1 MRVKHVFESKLR
13 VSAGGEGKGS
23 IAPASSH
30 LGRSPAHEPAVRGR
44 QGAGRRSDGADVKGP
59 AQPRATGHSTV
70 RIEQGRNSKPAWALA
85 GHCQP
90 NRLTLGRRATSTG
103 DKFRREILIS
113 PDHRGRAE
121 SGPCGVATPAGV
133 VRSRRLHQSRTKLR
147 PEPGQP
153 RPGLRDRSNSMRHA
167 FAVHLSHEVTVAE
180 HVVGPPSI
188 SGSGAEAHLPGA
200 KAGDSYSSGYYS
212 PSTMVLT
219 FRNRAAA
226 SGRTST
232 SFRAIG
238 PQCVRRR
245 RRSTPA

>member
-1 MRVKHVFESKLR
+1 MRIKHVFESKLR
-13 VSAGGEGKGS
+13 VSAGGVGKGS

-30 LGRSPAHEPAVRGR
+30 LGRSPAHEPAFRGR
-44 QGAGRRSDGADVKGP
+44 HGAGRRSDGGDVKGP
-59 AQPRATGHSTV
+59 AKPRATGHSTV

-90 NRLTLGRRATSTG
+90 DRLTLARRATSTG

-113 PDHRGRAE
+113 PDHLGRGE
-121 SGPCGVATPAGV
+121 SGPCGVATPAGSSAAGV
-133 VRSRRLHQSRTKLR
+133 STKAERSYVQNRDSTELDS
-147 PEPGQP
+147 
-153 RPGLRDRSNSMRHA
+153 RDRSNSMRRA